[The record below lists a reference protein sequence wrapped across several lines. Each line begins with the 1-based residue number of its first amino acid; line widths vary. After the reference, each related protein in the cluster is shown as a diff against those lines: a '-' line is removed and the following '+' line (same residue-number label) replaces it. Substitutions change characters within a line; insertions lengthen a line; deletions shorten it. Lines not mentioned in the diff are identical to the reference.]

1 MAKLFLK
8 PMVKEAAGVTV
19 LSPNTNMWQD
29 EVMQYLMT
37 SLPFLGNLNTEVAIE
52 NLNTETGSMF
62 AKVFVSPRV
71 KRPGDQEVAIPII
84 AANRKLKPIDVMATQ
99 DSYQPLTEDRLLKLF
114 PTSDIGFQPPD
125 QPDTAS
131 PSLWSQ
137 TMSPMQSM
145 YDTAPQV
152 KQSSLLVE
160 ALQTSSS
167 AAREAFIKEASSVEY
182 IHAARENEY
191 LKDVL
196 CAVGEVPTE
205 MPAPSLEKGAQI
217 EPYTIQVCKEGNS
230 YLVKAAHPAAYYPI
244 VKHVSATEF
253 SEFDSMIKEAVLNH
267 GYCTIIQ
274 EDTVSMPTSRV
285 PEHVELI
292 EKFASCRVWDHN
304 RHAKEGIVLP
314 AMRVTGTPAGMLYL
328 DDDSYAMQEK
338 CAGVTLETFTQEEVL
353 DVFSGERV
361 AGHGSFIM
369 PDGDTLKATEPLT
382 VKYAELNDSGKVYH
396 CASDSGYSCKV
407 IPVDG
412 LIRPIVK
419 EGSIH
424 IPSDSGFVSLGKE
437 VPIEDSLTIIKV
449 AHSLHENLVKV
460 ASSGSEWTIT
470 GEAVANIPA
479 HERTNVSRAQ
489 GSFVL
494 TMTGCDP
501 DTIEDTLS
509 KAASR
514 HTQTLNVPFTVGD
527 YAELEKHAS
536 ADRVFRQSLFSKV
549 HHPGHSLVKLAVEA
563 VPDQKT
569 LDSILSL
576 GFLTP
581 ENIEVF
587 MGHIP
592 DLESALRKICE
603 LLVMSRLGFNL
614 DEQHLRTCMTTMD
627 SVITDLNYMA
637 SDAYTQMTEMKADPS
652 MSALPQQTQSVQQAA
667 PNGMT
672 APQAQGAPAQ

>member
-8 PMVKEAAGVTV
+8 PMVKEAAGVTT

-29 EVMQYLMT
+29 EVMQYLMS
-37 SLPFLGNLNTEVAIE
+37 SLPFIGNLNTEVAIE

-71 KRPGDQEVAIPII
+71 KRPGDQEVAIPVI
-84 AANRKLKPIDVMATQ
+84 AVNRKLKPLDVMATQ

-114 PTSDIGFQPPD
+114 PTSDIGFQPEV

-167 AAREAFIKEASSVEY
+167 TAREAFIKEAASVEY
-182 IHAARENEY
+182 MHAAKDNPY

-196 CAVGEVPTE
+196 CAVGEIPTE
-205 MPAPSLEKGAQI
+205 MPAPVLEKGAQI

-230 YLVKAAHPAAYYPI
+230 YLVKAAHPAAYCPI
-244 VKHVSATEF
+244 VKHVSAAEF
-253 SEFDSMIKEAVLNH
+253 SEFDSVIKEAVLHH

-274 EDTVSMPTSRV
+274 EELAPMPVSNA
-285 PEHVELI
+285 PEHVEMI
-292 EKFASCRVWDHN
+292 EKFAACKVWDHN
-304 RHAKEGIVLP
+304 RQAKEGLAIP
-314 AMRVTGTPAGMLYL
+314 AMRVTGASAGMLYL

-338 CAGVTLETFTQEEVL
+338 CAGVPLETFTTDEIL
-353 DVFSGERV
+353 DAFAESNV
-361 AGHGSFIM
+361 AGHGAFIM

-382 VKYAELNDSGKVYH
+382 IKYAELAESGKIYH
-396 CASDSGYSCKV
+396 CASDSGYACKV

-412 LIRPIVK
+412 LIRPLVK
-419 EGSIH
+419 EGSVH
-424 IPSDSGFVSLGKE
+424 IPAESGFVMLGKE
-437 VPIEDSLTIIKV
+437 VPIEDSLTIIKA

-479 HERTNVSRAQ
+479 DERTNVSRAQ

-501 DTIEDTLS
+501 DTIENTLS
-509 KAASR
+509 KSAAR
-514 HTQTLNVPFTVGD
+514 QTQTLHVPFTVGSYD
-527 YAELEKHAS
+527 ELEKQAS
-536 ADRVFRQSLFSKV
+536 ADRMIRARLFSKV
-549 HHPGHSLVKLAVEA
+549 HHPGHSLVKLAAEA

-587 MGHIP
+587 LQHVP

-614 DEQHLRTCMTTMD
+614 DEQHLRTCMTTLD
-627 SVITDLNYMA
+627 GVITDLNYMA
-637 SDAYTQMTEMKADPS
+637 NDAYTQMTEMKADPS
-652 MSALPQQTQSVQQAA
+652 MAALPQQTQPVQQQA
-667 PNGMT
+667 PTNMT
-672 APQAQGAPAQ
+672 APQA